1 MQTYDR
7 EFLIRVSYLEVYN
20 ESIRDLFKPDD
31 TDLKLHEH
39 PTQGFYVK
47 ATEVM
52 VSSEEEI
59 MQLMDSGEAHRHV
72 GQTNMNEKS
81 SRSHTLFRIT
91 IESKVEIPDDGEA
104 GSDSDDEDHQ
114 AGLCIRA
121 ATLNLVDLAGSERVG
136 DTGAEGVRL
145 KEAGKINKSLLTL
158 ASVIKKLADGDSGH
172 IPYRDS
178 QLTKLLQPSLGGN
191 GKTSMI
197 CAVTPASSFI
207 DETRS
212 TLMFADR
219 AKDVK
224 NSATIN
230 EIMDDKALLLQ
241 SKKEVAALQ
250 KQLQM
255 MKSGSGVSTED
266 IEALVQQKMQAE
278 EEKEAL
284 KSQLSHMSA
293 FAMGGS
299 STPSFASSRVDSRRA
314 SNPVAAASRRVTYG
328 NYTNRTDNQRRIST
342 LPMPSMQFF
351 ASTPDTGSPFSKIKS
366 FQDFK
371 PVAAWDDDDEDRDLG
386 VLQEF
391 EEQEEED
398 LDETA
403 VIGMDESTR
412 YDDRDDRIE
421 QLQLQLSESQRT
433 VADLN
438 EAAEKQDSSTQ
449 DFAKLQDE
457 VVELRA
463 ENEGQGR
470 EIAGIEAEYSRVVEE
485 SAGVHEQLKTAEE
498 AAANA
503 STAEAKVKELQ
514 ATLAEHKVKLMAATS
529 NTAGAEE
536 LAAAK
541 ATSVEHLASIDKLER
556 DRYEMK
562 QATKEQA
569 TKLKSV
575 QDAAKASDKKVED
588 ATQELGELRASIDQ
602 GEKKATAANTQ
613 AKQLQDELSELKA
626 TNTATK
632 CELKERQVE
641 LKKEQ
646 SRNDKGS
653 ADRGASKL
661 AVVEAK
667 LKETLK
673 EKAALSSEKSTAQR
687 EARDEKKKAEKLQA
701 ALDRKDTTSGLKGLR
716 AKVERL
722 QNELAESQ
730 RVQEG
735 LRLQLKAAELQCS
748 DMLTTMET
756 TQQEVIALR
765 SGKETAETR
774 AAELQVSSDG
784 MSHSVASLQ
793 SEVAESKSTCIER
806 DGALASLK
814 EEHQSVVD
822 AKTQA
827 DSQIAQL
834 TAVLTGVQ
842 KQADDHQASAAEL
855 KGSSAQLEADLAEL
869 FEQFKV
875 LAVEKDEQTGSIS
888 SISKERDDL
897 AARLAE
903 IESVAADAVS
913 TVESQQA
920 ELDALRQG
928 HADAAST
935 TSSTSSAEAAAEI
948 AKLQSKRKSDE
959 LLKDSLRKQVSKLG
973 EDMEMLED
981 GKARLNELIH
991 VKEKMISD
999 ECARADGLEAK
1010 ITRIT
1015 NKVKSARPKDTLDD
1029 SQNKENASIPS

>member
-1 MQTYDR
+1 MALNYAYV
-7 EFLIRVSYLEVYN
+7 LI
-20 ESIRDLFKPDD
+20 
-31 TDLKLHEH
+31 
-39 PTQGFYVK
+39 G
-47 ATEVM
+47 
-52 VSSEEEI
+52 
-59 MQLMDSGEAHRHV
+59 V
-72 GQTNMNEKS
+72 G
-81 SRSHTLFRIT
+81 
-91 IESKVEIPDDGEA
+91 KVEIPDDGEA

-224 NSATIN
+224 NSASVN

-266 IEALVQQKMQAE
+266 IEALVQQKKQAE

-284 KSQLSHMSA
+284 NSKLAHMTA
-293 FAMGGS
+293 MAMMGGS
-299 STPSFASSRVDSRRA
+299 STPGFASSRVDSRRA
-314 SNPVAAASRRVTYG
+314 SNPVASAARRVTYG
-328 NYTNRTDNQRRIST
+328 NYSNRTDTQRRVST
-342 LPMPSMQFF
+342 LPMPSMQNF
-351 ASTPDTGSPFSKIKS
+351 ASTPDTGSPFSKVKS

-371 PVAAWDDDDEDRDLG
+371 PMAAWDDDDEDRDLG

-403 VIGMDESTR
+403 AIGMDESTR

-433 VADLN
+433 VADLK
-438 EAAEKQDSSTQ
+438 EASEKQDSSTQ

-457 VVELRA
+457 VEELRA

-470 EIAGIEAEYSRVVEE
+470 EIADIEAEYSRVVEE
-485 SAGVHEQLKTAEE
+485 STGVREQLKTAEK
-498 AAANA
+498 AAENA
-503 STAEAKVKELQ
+503 STAEAKVNELQ
-514 ATLAEHKVKLMAATS
+514 AILAEHKVQLMAATTGGS
-529 NTAGAEE
+529 EE
-536 LAAAK
+536 LAAAQ
-541 ATSVEHLASIDKLER
+541 AASTEHLATIDKLER

-562 QATKEQA
+562 QAAKEQA

-588 ATQELGELRASIDQ
+588 ATQELAELRTSVDQ
-602 GEKKATAANTQ
+602 GEKKVTAANTQ
-613 AKQLQDELSELKA
+613 VKQLQDELLESKA
-626 TNTATK
+626 THAATK
-632 CELKERQVE
+632 RELKERQVE

-661 AVVEAK
+661 AAVEAK

-673 EKAALSSEKSTAQR
+673 EKAALNSEKSTAQR
-687 EARDEKKKAEKLQA
+687 EAREEKKKAEKLQS

-716 AKVERL
+716 TQVESL
-722 QNELAESQ
+722 HNELGESQ
-730 RVQEG
+730 RVQDG
-735 LRLQLKAAELQCS
+735 LRSQLEAAELQCG

-756 TQQEVIALR
+756 TQQELITLR
-765 SGKETAETR
+765 SENEAAETR
-774 AAELQVSSDG
+774 AAELQTSSDV
-784 MSHSVASLQ
+784 MSRSVASLQ
-793 SEVAESKSTCIER
+793 SELAESKSAGIEL
-806 DGALASLK
+806 DVALATLK
-814 EEHQSVVD
+814 EEHHSAVD
-822 AKTQA
+822 AKTQS
-827 DSQIAQL
+827 DSQMVQL

-842 KQADDHQASAAEL
+842 KQADDHQASATDL

-875 LAVEKDEQTGSIS
+875 LEAEKDEQTGSIT
-888 SISKERDDL
+888 SISKDRDDL
-897 AARLAE
+897 AAQLAE
-903 IESVAADAVS
+903 IESVAADAVAA
-913 TVESQQA
+913 VESQQA
-920 ELDALRQG
+920 ELDALRH
-928 HADAAST
+928 HAETAT
-935 TSSTSSAEAAAEI
+935 TSSSAGSAEAAAEM
-948 AKLQSKRKSDE
+948 AKLQSKLKSDQ
-959 LLKDSLRKQVSKLG
+959 LLKDSLRKQVSELT
-973 EDMEMLED
+973 EDMEVLEED
-981 GKARLNELIH
+981 KTRLNELIH
-991 VKEKMISD
+991 VKDKMVSD
-999 ECARADGLEAK
+999 ERARADALDAK
-1010 ITRIT
+1010 MKRIT
-1015 NKVKSARPKDTLDD
+1015 NKVKHASSSLS
-1029 SQNKENASIPS
+1029 SQNKENSSLGSCA